1 MNPNIVIRIDVRE
14 SELIAKCQSLATQFP
29 NVNFL
34 NEQLPLGDIIINDG
48 QEELIIIV
56 LQQRIGEMT
65 MQYESAIASLRA
77 DLTQL
82 QDVLNIV
89 NKDSIKK
96 IEGESTSA

>member
-1 MNPNIVIRIDVRE
+1 MDKP
-14 SELIAKCQSLATQFP
+14 KTK
-29 NVNFL
+29 
-34 NEQLPLGDIIINDG
+34 
-48 QEELIIIV
+48 EELIIIV